1 MLKIRK
7 GRKYICTKTVTINE
21 EVAFIEGDIYV
32 SLKDD
37 HLIDINGVHRNL
49 GVMQLECFELKTID
63 NHGYWEK
70 LWHDYTIK
78 IFCNSLQTPEIQKIL
93 ISGECSYDETGI
105 ELKESRKTSS
115 LTFSFYSQGSLIQV
129 TCLLVL
135 CTYNLQLMNYLFQDI
150 RICNYFHRND

>member
-1 MLKIRK
+1 MLKIHK
-7 GRKYICTKTVTINE
+7 GRKYICTKTVTIKE

-49 GVMQLECFELKTID
+49 GIMQLECFELKTID

-78 IFCNSLQTPEIQKIL
+78 IFCSSLQTPEIQKIL
-93 ISGECSYDETGI
+93 IAPYDACSHE
-105 ELKESRKTSS
+105 EKCN
-115 LTFSFYSQGSLIQV
+115 V
-129 TCLLVL
+129 TEQAENFAINAARHLVQKIMEQTEEDNKPL
-135 CTYNLQLMNYLFQDI
+135 EITEQ
-150 RICNYFHRND
+150 

>member
-32 SLKDD
+32 SLKDGM
-37 HLIDINGVHRNL
+37 LIDINGVHRNL
-49 GVMQLECFELKTID
+49 GVTQLECFELKTID

-93 ISGECSYDETGI
+93 ISGECSYEEKCHVTEQTEKFAISAARHLVQKIMEQTEEDNKPI
-105 ELKESRKTSS
+105 EITES
-115 LTFSFYSQGSLIQV
+115 
-129 TCLLVL
+129 
-135 CTYNLQLMNYLFQDI
+135 
-150 RICNYFHRND
+150 